1 MFKQR
6 PNRRKQNIS
15 TLSADPDSLSSSS
28 QLPKRRWM
36 QPSSSDEFGIC
47 AATDGGGVGGGD
59 AFVVDNDDLEDDDLR
74 FKGFSYTYNTPGD
87 AKSLLDYFACPKC
100 PAIFD
105 SRVGLTN
112 HSKLH
117 GGQLPLQCEHC
128 DFSCTNQKT
137 LRFHR
142 RAHGVMPRRGRPT
155 PPRSTAADALRK
167 KHRLTAEP
175 PPPPPIGGENADKNV
190 DRRGGDDGV
199 RAKNNIKKHGE
210 EVPLEE
216 EENFIIINAKKSCGE
231 EAYSAGG
238 GDSVKFGPPPLLARA
253 TINRAGFEEEDDE
266 EEANFDHQQQPL
278 PSTSKASRRP
288 SSTTNSARAAS
299 RTSKQQKGDGGNV
312 QCAMCPF
319 STPSRVR
326 LQSHMDGHYRTTG
339 FVCSVCEYKHE
350 SMGWLHLHC
359 TSLHLRKE
367 GVPFQWPPAYVKE
380 AAGWD
385 KGIISSTTTT
395 IT

>member
-1 MFKQR
+1 M
-6 PNRRKQNIS
+6 
-15 TLSADPDSLSSSS
+15 T
-28 QLPKRRWM
+28 
-36 QPSSSDEFGIC
+36 PSHYYTFEMMKEKLGKLEQFMKLDIVKNGMP
-47 AATDGGGVGGGD
+47 
-59 AFVVDNDDLEDDDLR
+59 NDD
-74 FKGFSYTYNTPGD
+74 
-87 AKSLLDYFACPKC
+87 SLLDYFACPKC

-155 PPRSTAADALRK
+155 PPRSTAADALGK

-175 PPPPPIGGENADKNV
+175 PPPQAPIGGENADKNM
-190 DRRGGDDGV
+190 DRREGDDGV
-199 RAKNNIKKHGE
+199 KAKNNIKKHGE
-210 EVPLEE
+210 VVPLEE
-216 EENFIIINAKKSCGE
+216 EEKSCGV

-266 EEANFDHQQQPL
+266 EEANFDHQQQPSS
-278 PSTSKASRRP
+278 STSKASRRS

-299 RTSKQQKGDGGNV
+299 RRTSKPQKGDGGNV

-339 FVCSVCEYKHE
+339 FLCSVCEYKHE

-359 TSLHLRKE
+359 TSLHQRKE

-380 AAGWD
+380 GGGELLEETAATPRGER
-385 KGIISSTTTT
+385 KGR
-395 IT
+395 